1 MKILS
6 SLLSA
11 AAALAFVGCAPKEK
25 PAAAPAPAA
34 AKAPAAP
41 AGPRVIEIETNDTTF
56 MMKFSVKA
64 ITAAPGEELRVVFTN
79 KSALPKAAMGHNL
92 IFLQKGTDMD
102 EFIPA
107 AALYKDTTGVAPE
120 MESKVIAHT
129 KVLGPGEK
137 EELVFKAPAE
147 PGDYDYICS
156 FPGHYLTG
164 MKGLLTV
171 KAK

>member
-6 SLLSA
+6 ALLPA
-11 AAALAFVGCAPKEK
+11 TVALALVGCAPKEK
-25 PAAAPAPAA
+25 PAAAPAPVA

-41 AGPRVIEIETNDTTF
+41 AGPRLIEIEVSDTL
-56 MMKFSVKA
+56 MMKFSVKT
-64 ITAAPGEELRVVFTN
+64 IEAAPGEELRVRLTN
-79 KSALPKAAMGHNL
+79 KGTLPKAAMGHNI

-107 AALYKDTTGVAPE
+107 AVAYKDTTGVPPE

-129 KVLGPGEK
+129 TILGPGEQ
-137 EELVFKAPAE
+137 EEITFKAPAE

-164 MKGLLTV
+164 MKGVLTV